1 MYKHTLIT
9 FASEPQPVI
18 PASSTPTAATSAFK
32 STNPMPFLS
41 ASPSNEGY
49 PITSSPNV
57 TNPGPVQWPSAQG
70 RPTLTGGIPSGRV
83 SGTPAQIAKSA
94 DDASVI
100 SLEDTRPRR
109 KNAPGDQSLRRSI
122 QDLVSSVD
130 PNVKIEPEVEDVS
143 LE

>member
-1 MYKHTLIT
+1 MQFFMYV
-9 FASEPQPVI
+9 SPSQPVV
-18 PASSTPTAATSAFK
+18 PASAALTSTTSAFK

-49 PITSSPNV
+49 PITSSPNI
-57 TNPGPVQWPSAQG
+57 TNPGPVQWNTQG

-83 SGTPAQIAKSA
+83 SGTPAQIAKGA
-94 DDASVI
+94 DDASVM

-143 LE
+143 Q